1 MHLDCTTRS
10 NPEATSISLYKDNK
24 KLRLTTSKSSLRFT
38 MSKVSRYD
46 SGKYRCSAQNEI
58 GNTSSEISIVI
69 SCKIFLNII

>member
-10 NPEATSISLYKDNK
+10 NPKAISISWYKDNE
-24 KLRLTTSKSSLRFT
+24 KLRLTTSKSTLRFT

-58 GNTSSEISIVI
+58 GNTFSEISIVI
-69 SCKIFLNII
+69 SCKIFP